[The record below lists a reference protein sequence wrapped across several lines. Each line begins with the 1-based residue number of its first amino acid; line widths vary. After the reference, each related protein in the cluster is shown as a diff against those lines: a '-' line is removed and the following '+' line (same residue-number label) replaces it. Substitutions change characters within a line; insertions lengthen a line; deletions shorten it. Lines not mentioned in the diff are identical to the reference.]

1 MAIPKTCIISREN
14 LKNSNVGGFQIIV
27 DARPGKSLLVTK
39 IISRTKVSTL
49 THLRVFIWPVF
60 SL

>member
-27 DARPGKSLLVTK
+27 DARPGKSWV
-39 IISRTKVSTL
+39 KVPKL
-49 THLRVFIWPVF
+49 FQGQKFQH
-60 SL
+60 